1 MIYLVCVKQIAEQL
15 FENGFP
21 LASTLNVSKK
31 LYEHAEQ
38 LMAMSLLQGGQN
50 PTILSKS
57 TYKFIS
63 SSTAQTPEDYEVEP
77 KFYNE
82 QTVKE
87 LCINS
92 VASRRFLGTLF
103 F

>member
-1 MIYLVCVKQIAEQL
+1 MAEQL

-31 LYEHAEQ
+31 LYEYAGR
-38 LMAMSLLQGGQN
+38 LMVMSLLQGGQN

-63 SSTAQTPEDYEVEP
+63 SSTALTPEDYEVET

-82 QTVKE
+82 QTVNE
-87 LCINS
+87 VIFVS
-92 VASRRFLGTLF
+92 
-103 F
+103 

>member
-1 MIYLVCVKQIAEQL
+1 MVPVKF

-31 LYEHAEQ
+31 LYEYAGQ

-50 PTILSKS
+50 ATILNKS

-63 SSTAQTPEDYEVEP
+63 SATP
-77 KFYNE
+77 
-82 QTVKE
+82 
-87 LCINS
+87 
-92 VASRRFLGTLF
+92 RRF
-103 F
+103 